1 MYTLP
6 EVGFLRIPQII
17 GDKKANPPIP
27 AIYPISKAQ
36 LWKLV
41 KAGKFP
47 SPIKLAPRITAWR
60 VEDIREFI
68 EKK

>member
-1 MYTLP
+1 MHKLP

-17 GDKKANPPIP
+17 GDKKATPPIP

-41 KAGKFP
+41 KEGKFP
-47 SPIKLAPRITAWR
+47 SPIKLTPRITAWR